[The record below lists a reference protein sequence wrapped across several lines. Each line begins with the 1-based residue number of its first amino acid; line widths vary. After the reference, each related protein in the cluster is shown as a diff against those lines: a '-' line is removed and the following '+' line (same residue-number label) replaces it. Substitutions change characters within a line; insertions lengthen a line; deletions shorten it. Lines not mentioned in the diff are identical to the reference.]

1 MNAFEIGEKVAAVYG
16 RASQG
21 AIDAD
26 PLNALWGHLCQDPD
40 LKTQADRARA
50 AVDSML
56 MEAEMYDTPYPFDD
70 DEPVQLTKSG
80 YYVCQAW
87 LREAASA
94 YHENPAD
101 VLAGAES
108 RLAQ

>member
-1 MNAFEIGEKVAAVYG
+1 MSAFEIGEKVAAVYG

-26 PLNALWGHLCQDPD
+26 PLNALWGYLCHSPD
-40 LKTQADRARA
+40 LKTPADRAKA

-56 MEAEMYDTPYPFDD
+56 MDAEMYDTPYPLDD
-70 DEPVQLTKSG
+70 DEPSPITKSV
-80 YYVCQAW
+80 YHACQAW